1 MRAGNYNITCEAG
14 STFRRTLEIEQ
25 PDLVNDPTG
34 QTYADFDLQ
43 GYTARMQVRRT
54 IESTGFL
61 LELTTENGGLTINPA
76 DEINQIYID
85 VAASVTASLA
95 SNFNTVNAVYDL
107 EIVNGDGVVSRILQG
122 TFTISPEVTR

>member
-14 STFRRTLEIEQ
+14 STFRRTIEIEQ
-25 PDLVNDPTG
+25 PDLANDPTG
-34 QTYADFDLQ
+34 QTYEDFDLQ

-54 IESTGFL
+54 IESTAFL

-76 DEINQIYID
+76 DELNQIYID

-95 SNFNTVNAVYDL
+95 NNFNTVNAVYDL

>member
-14 STFRRTLEIEQ
+14 ATFRRTLEIEQ
-25 PDLVNDPTG
+25 PDLGTDPTG
-34 QTYADFDLQ
+34 QTYEDFSLE

-54 IESTGFL
+54 IESTAFL

-76 DEINQIYID
+76 DELNQIYID

-95 SNFNTVNAVYDL
+95 NNFNTVNAVYDL
-107 EIVNGDGVVSRILQG
+107 EIINGDGIVSRMLQG
-122 TFTISPEVTR
+122 TFIISPEVTR

>member
-34 QTYADFDLQ
+34 QTYTDFDLE

-61 LELTTENGGLTINPA
+61 LELTTQNGGLTINPA

>member
-34 QTYADFDLQ
+34 QTYEDFDLQ

-54 IESTGFL
+54 IESTAFL

-95 SNFNTVNAVYDL
+95 NNFNTVNAVYDL

>member
-25 PDLVNDPTG
+25 PDLANDPTG
-34 QTYADFDLQ
+34 QTYEDFDLQ

-54 IESTGFL
+54 IESTAFL

>member
-14 STFRRTLEIEQ
+14 STFRRMLEIEQ
-25 PDLVNDPTG
+25 PDLVTDPTG
-34 QTYADFDLQ
+34 QTFTDFDLS

-54 IESTGFL
+54 IESTAFM
-61 LELTTENGGLTINPA
+61 LELTTENNGLTINPA

-107 EIVNGDGVVSRILQG
+107 EIINGDGVVSRVLQG
-122 TFTISPEVTR
+122 TFTVSPEVTR

>member
-14 STFRRTLEIEQ
+14 STFRRTIEIEQ
-25 PDLVNDPTG
+25 PDLATDPTG
-34 QTYADFDLQ
+34 QTYTDFNLE

-54 IESTGFL
+54 IESTAFL

-76 DEINQIYID
+76 EELNQIYID

-107 EIVNGDGVVSRILQG
+107 EIVNGDDVVSRILQG